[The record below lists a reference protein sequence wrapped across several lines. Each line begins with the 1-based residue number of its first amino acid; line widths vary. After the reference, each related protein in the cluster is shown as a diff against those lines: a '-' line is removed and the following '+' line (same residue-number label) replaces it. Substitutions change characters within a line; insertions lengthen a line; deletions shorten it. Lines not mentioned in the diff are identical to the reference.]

1 MHPLVEKYLD
11 QERDKLLVSL
21 GLIDHYEKSYGPYGH
36 PYVNFDKDTKLY
48 YYDRP
53 IPVAVTDEEFAEIL
67 KLAEINKR
75 SKPMAPN
82 SEDDK
87 EKKHRALR
95 EINNGAENTLRVF
108 NIVFLI
114 LGILAAVFVLIS
126 GLHHWSRDV
135 KFMSALI
142 SIGIVLVFLFNWAV
156 MKTFINISNNLHE
169 INAKL

>member
-75 SKPMAPN
+75 SKPMASDN
-82 SEDDK
+82 EDNK
-87 EKKHRALR
+87 EKKRRALR
-95 EINNGAENTLRVF
+95 EINNGAENTLKVF

-114 LGILAAVFVLIS
+114 IGILAAVIVLIS

-135 KFMSALI
+135 KFMSAFI